1 MKTDQPKMSPKVRLE
16 KMIATLRDEI
26 DTGKRLTG
34 EFIPSELN
42 LCEQFELSRNSVR
55 KGLDVLVAEGYV
67 EKVERVGT
75 KVKKQP
81 HADAVKLVFGM
92 YSSMNRE
99 VNFADLIQ
107 AFHRKYPNIHVQMID
122 HYYSNNWRTI
132 IDLTKA
138 KGIDVMLLNNYHF
151 EMLAGTPGDGNRLL
165 EPLAPNKGIYPFLSD
180 YFTKEGSLL
189 AQPFIF
195 SPVILCY
202 NKDHFRAMNL
212 SEPDSSWTWEDVR
225 EAGRLLSNGNDR
237 YGLYFHVLADNRWP
251 LFLLQSGAR
260 FNKKIQE
267 KYQFG
272 DPKVREGLKYCMTL
286 IHDRKLFPAYLS
298 QNNLDVEMLFLKQ
311 KVSMI
316 VGTYNSLNSF
326 IDAPFDYDIAPL
338 PYYRNPLTLLSAI
351 CLAVSRE
358 SKQQVAAKL
367 FVDYLVSEEAQLYL
381 RKHTLN
387 IPALKKAAEWSGE
400 EAIANRPGRFQLFRE
415 IMPTYRFYSELN
427 LPYEGIAIMRDELKF
442 YWSGLDD
449 LDTVLA
455 RIEEKL
461 NGNVRAAVSDQ

>member
-1 MKTDQPKMSPKVRLE
+1 M
-16 KMIATLRDEI
+16 
-26 DTGKRLTG
+26 
-34 EFIPSELN
+34 
-42 LCEQFELSRNSVR
+42 
-55 KGLDVLVAEGYV
+55 
-67 EKVERVGT
+67 
-75 KVKKQP
+75 
-81 HADAVKLVFGM
+81 
-92 YSSMNRE
+92 
-99 VNFADLIQ
+99 
-107 AFHRKYPNIHVQMID
+107 
-122 HYYSNNWRTI
+122 
-132 IDLTKA
+132 
-138 KGIDVMLLNNYHF
+138 
-151 EMLAGTPGDGNRLL
+151 L
-165 EPLAPNKGIYPFLSD
+165 EPLAPNKGIYRFLSD

-202 NKDHFRAMNL
+202 NKDHFREMNL

-267 KYQFG
+267 KYQMN

-286 IHDRKLFPAYLS
+286 INDRKLFPSYLS

-326 IDAPFDYDIAPL
+326 FDAPFDYDIAPL
-338 PYYRNPLTLLSAI
+338 PYYRNPSTLLSAI

-367 FVDYLVSEEAQLYL
+367 FVDYLVSEEAQLYI
-381 RKHTLN
+381 RKLSLN
-387 IPALKKAAEWSGE
+387 VPALKKAAEWSGE
-400 EAIANRPGRFQLFRE
+400 EAIANRPSRFQLFRE
-415 IMPTYRFYSELN
+415 IMPTYRYYSELN

-461 NGNVRAAVSDQ
+461 NGRLRAAVSEQ